1 MKSDFARQQMVDQQ
15 VRAWEVLD
23 PDVLEVL
30 KQVPREQ
37 FVPRD
42 FASLAF
48 ADTEVPIGHGQVMMT
63 PTIEGRVLQALAPQP
78 DESVLEVGTGTGFL
92 AACLARLSGSVTSID
107 IFADF
112 LESAAA
118 NLEDAGIGNVEL
130 LEMDAT
136 RALPEDKFDA
146 IAVTGSIQVFDPRF
160 VMALKPNGRL
170 FIVVGDYPVME
181 ARLVT
186 RGGDREWRSES
197 IFETA
202 LKPLVNGALPPRFS
216 F

>member
-1 MKSDFARQQMVDQQ
+1 MNSDFARQQMIDQQ

-23 PDVLEVL
+23 PDVLAVL
-30 KQVPREQ
+30 QQVPREQ
-37 FVPRD
+37 FVPGD
-42 FASLAF
+42 YASLAF
-48 ADTEVPIGHGQVMMT
+48 ADTEIPIGHGQAMMT

-78 DESVLEVGTGTGFL
+78 DESILEVGTGTGFL
-92 AACLARLSGSVTSID
+92 AACLGRLSGSVTSID

-112 LESAAA
+112 LASAAT
-118 NLEDAGIGNVEL
+118 NLEDTGIDNVRL
-130 LEMDAT
+130 LEMDAMQ
-136 RALPEDKFDA
+136 ALPDELFDA
-146 IAVTGSIQVFDPRF
+146 IAVTGSVQQFDPRF

-170 FIVVGDYPVME
+170 FMVVGDFPVME

-186 RGGDREWRSES
+186 RSGDREWQSES
-197 IFETA
+197 LFETV